1 VVGNQT
7 AAGKEIIGA
16 APRAGFNSEQIKVLG
31 LSGLGGAIE
40 LYEFIVFIL
49 LTPYISQAFFPA
61 STPEWVRTL
70 QTLAIFA
77 LGYLVRPLG
86 GIFIAMLGDVVGRKR
101 TFALTIFLMAVPT
114 LLIGLLPTYGQ
125 IGVFAPILLL
135 LCRLVQGLALGG
147 EVPGAAVFVAEHVP
161 TQRLGFSCSLVGAGL
176 AVGIFLGAFIVG
188 TLTAWLGPQSMAAYG
203 WRVVF
208 LIGGVFGLLAAYVR
222 HYVRE
227 TPVFQMMQERRKVAS
242 RVPIGALLRD
252 SKAQLVAGLAV
263 SFMAA
268 AVPPVLLLYPP
279 IYMRTALRF
288 DPVVVQNAQAVA
300 SIALAVGS
308 VAGGWLTDAL
318 GAVRT
323 YLLYAIAM
331 VIVSYLLFMSIQ
343 TGPNYLSL
351 WYALVGFF
359 GGISALG
366 YFFLVQ
372 GFPPEVRLT
381 GVAIPYNISTAL
393 GGSLPIVVASLMPY
407 DTLAPA
413 HIMLLLAVCTVP
425 GASFLWAK
433 RKPIGFDA

>member
-1 VVGNQT
+1 
-7 AAGKEIIGA
+7 
-16 APRAGFNSEQIKVLG
+16 
-31 LSGLGGAIE
+31 
-40 LYEFIVFIL
+40 
-49 LTPYISQAFFPA
+49 
-61 STPEWVRTL
+61 
-70 QTLAIFA
+70 
-77 LGYLVRPLG
+77 
-86 GIFIAMLGDVVGRKR
+86 
-101 TFALTIFLMAVPT
+101 
-114 LLIGLLPTYGQ
+114 
-125 IGVFAPILLL
+125 
-135 LCRLVQGLALGG
+135 
-147 EVPGAAVFVAEHVP
+147 
-161 TQRLGFSCSLVGAGL
+161 
-176 AVGIFLGAFIVG
+176 
-188 TLTAWLGPQSMAAYG
+188 MAAYG